1 MTSWKSISKGKHNGF
16 LPFRLHRQAPCFKYV
31 RLAAAGGRLLQNRL
45 PAAAA
50 RTFSR
55 VPSKALPHSQ
65 QLYGALP
72 QPGRARENFGKRCD
86 SLAAFATTLGNDAT
100 TPWGGVGEG

>member
-1 MTSWKSISKGKHNGF
+1 MLFTQFLHRRQTHKHSISRICVSLKRK
-16 LPFRLHRQAPCFKYV
+16 APCN
-31 RLAAAGGRLLQNRL
+31 RIMLLALAKS
-45 PAAAA
+45 
-50 RTFSR
+50 TFSV
-55 VPSKALPHSQ
+55 VPSQALPHSQ
-65 QLYGALP
+65 KLYGALP